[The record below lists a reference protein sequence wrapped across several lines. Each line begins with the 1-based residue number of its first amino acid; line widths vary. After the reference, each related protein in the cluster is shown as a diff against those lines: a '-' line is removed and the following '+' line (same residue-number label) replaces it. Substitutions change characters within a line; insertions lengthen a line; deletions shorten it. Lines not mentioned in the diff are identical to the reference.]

1 VHSCPAGS
9 GMISGQTGCYTCG
22 INTYNNGSSLY
33 CHACPPYQKA
43 LSGSSNCSY
52 YQNFLTYKG
61 KKYATLADSAV
72 DVYGGQGQVGYLP
85 LWNFTSIAA
94 DDADS
99 RYVIAS
105 HYWSAYRVVVS
116 GGCVY
121 GTGSNN
127 GGGWG
132 CSPGYYLQ
140 QRGDEY
146 AVPAGNGLQI
156 LITCKQ
162 LFIYLVHYEQYIS
175 SMS

>member
-1 VHSCPAGS
+1 
-9 GMISGQTGCYTCG
+9 MISGQTGCYTCG

-43 LSGSSNCSY
+43 LSGSSSCSYY

-61 KKYATLADSAV
+61 KMYATLADSAV
-72 DVYGGQGQVGYLP
+72 DTPGWKGQVRYLP

-99 RYVIAS
+99 RYVIAR
-105 HYWSAYRVVVS
+105 HYWSANLVVVS

-121 GTGSNN
+121 YAGSNS
-127 GGGWG
+127 GGYG

-146 AVPAGNGLQI
+146 AVPAGFGLQI

-162 LFIYLVHYEQYIS
+162 LFMFLVLYEQYIS

>member
-1 VHSCPAGS
+1 
-9 GMISGQTGCYTCG
+9 MISGQTGCYTCG

-33 CHACPPYQKA
+33 CNACPPYQKA
-43 LSGSSNCSY
+43 LSGSSSCSY

-72 DVYGGQGQVGYLP
+72 DTQGGGQGQVGYLP

-99 RYVIAS
+99 LYVIAS
-105 HYWSAYRVVVS
+105 HYWSAYRMVVS

-121 GTGSNN
+121 YTGSNS
-127 GGGWG
+127 GGWG

-146 AVPAGNGLQI
+146 AVPTGYGLQI

-162 LFIYLVHYEQYIS
+162 LLINLVLFEQCIS